1 MRPSSPIDVT
11 RLIDDSPIGRYQWGV
26 LILCGMCMILDGF
39 DVQAMGYVAP
49 ALLQDWKVDKASL
62 GPVFGAGLFG
72 LLVGSLFIS
81 VIADKLGRRPVLIG
95 STFFFAVC
103 MLLTPLTS
111 TLDQLMIMRF
121 ITGVGLGAIMPNA
134 MALSGEFS
142 PQRKRISIMM
152 IISCGFTIGAM
163 LGGVLAAALIPRFGW
178 QSVFYVGGAAPLLI
192 GLAMLKYLP
201 ESIQF
206 QVMKHA
212 PASRIAGLL
221 GRVLPGADLGARP
234 EFAVPE
240 KKEGGVPVLRL
251 FSEGRAGLTM
261 ILWTISFMNLIALY
275 FLSNW
280 LPTLAKSSGM
290 SLENAVL
297 LGAMLQFGGT
307 LGTITMGWLIDRV
320 GFRRVLLPCFVVAA
334 GSIALIGHSSASLAL
349 LFAVVFVTGFAV
361 VGGQPAINA
370 LAASFYPTALRS
382 TGIGWCLGIGRIG
395 AVIGPVV
402 GGELIRLQ
410 LAQSS
415 LFYAAALPSVVIV
428 MVVLLG
434 IRSQSGAAHSSPLPS
449 AALATH

>member
-1 MRPSSPIDVT
+1 LITTPANSPIDVT
-11 RLIDDSPIGRYQWGV
+11 RLIDGSRIGRYQWGV
-26 LILCGMCMILDGF
+26 LILCGACMVLDGF

-81 VIADKLGRRPVLIG
+81 VLADKVGRRPVLIG
-95 STFFFAVC
+95 STFFFAIC
-103 MLLTPLTS
+103 MLLTPLTH
-111 TLDQLMIMRF
+111 TLDQLMIIRF

-152 IISCGFTIGAM
+152 IISCGFTVGAM
-163 LGGVLAAALIPRFGW
+163 LGGVIAAALIPHFGW

-206 QVMKHA
+206 QVMKHG
-212 PASRIAGLL
+212 PADKIAALL
-221 GRVLPGADLGARP
+221 KRVVPGADLGTKPRFSA
-234 EFAVPE
+234 PE
-240 KKEGGVPVLRL
+240 KKEGGVPVMRL
-251 FSEGRAGLTM
+251 FSEGRAGLTV

-280 LPTLAKSSGM
+280 LPTLAKSTGM

-307 LGTITMGWLIDRV
+307 LGTITMGWLIDRL

-334 GSIALIGHSSASLAL
+334 CSIALIGHSSASLAL
-349 LFAVVFVTGFAV
+349 LFAVVFVTGFVV

-402 GGELIRLQ
+402 GGELIRLK
-410 LAQSS
+410 LAQSD
-415 LFYAAALPSVVIV
+415 LFYAAALPSVIIV
-428 MVVLLG
+428 LVVLFG
-434 IRSQSGAAHSSPLPS
+434 IRSQRGMAAPRVALAAAH
-449 AALATH
+449 

>member
-1 MRPSSPIDVT
+1 MNSPIDVT
-11 RLIDDSPIGRYQWGV
+11 RLIDDSGIGRYQWGL
-26 LILCGMCMILDGF
+26 LILCGACMVLDGF

-72 LLVGSLFIS
+72 LLVGSLVIS
-81 VIADKLGRRPVLIG
+81 VLADKMGRRPVLIG
-95 STFFFAVC
+95 STFFFAIC
-103 MLLTPLTS
+103 MLLTPLTH
-111 TLDQLMIMRF
+111 TLDQLMIIRF

-152 IISCGFTIGAM
+152 IISCGFTVGAM
-163 LGGVLAAALIPRFGW
+163 LGGVIAAALIPHFGW
-178 QSVFYVGGAAPLLI
+178 QSVFYVGGVVPLLI

-212 PASRIAGLL
+212 PADKIAALL
-221 GRVLPGADLGARP
+221 KRVVPGANLGVRP
-234 EFAVPE
+234 QFATPE
-240 KKEGGVPVLRL
+240 KKEGGVPVMRL
-251 FSEGRAGLTM
+251 FSEGRAGLTA

-280 LPTLAKSSGM
+280 LPTLAKSTGM

-297 LGAMLQFGGT
+297 VGAMLQFGGT
-307 LGTITMGWLIDRV
+307 LGTITMGWLIDRL

-334 GSIALIGHSSASLAL
+334 GSIALIGHSSASLAM

-370 LAASFYPTALRS
+370 MAASFYPTALRS

-415 LFYAAALPSVVIV
+415 LFYAAALPSIIIV
-428 MVVLLG
+428 LVVLLG
-434 IRSQSGAAHSSPLPS
+434 LRRERGMAAPR
-449 AALATH
+449 AALAAH

>member
-1 MRPSSPIDVT
+1 MTKNSPIEVT
-11 RLIDDSPIGRYQWGV
+11 QLIDDSRISSYQWGV
-26 LILCGMCMILDGF
+26 LILCGACMILDGF

-72 LLVGSLFIS
+72 LLIGSLFIS
-81 VIADKLGRRPVLIG
+81 VIADKIGRRPVLIG

-111 TLDQLMIMRF
+111 TLDQLMTLRF

-152 IISCGFTIGAM
+152 LISCGFTIGAM
-163 LGGVLAAALIPRFGW
+163 LGGVIAAALIPRFGW

-206 QVMKHA
+206 QVMNHA
-212 PASRIAGLL
+212 PAGKIAALLKRI
-221 GRVLPGADLGARP
+221 VPGADLGASP
-234 EFAVPE
+234 QFAVPE
-240 KKEGGVPVLRL
+240 KKEGGVPVMRL
-251 FSEGRAGLTM
+251 FSDGRAGHTLV
-261 ILWTISFMNLIALY
+261 LWTLSFMNLIALY

-280 LPTLAKSSGM
+280 LPTLAKSTGM

-307 LGTITMGWLIDRV
+307 LGTIAMGRMIDRV
-320 GFRRVLLPCFVVAA
+320 GFRRILLPCFMVAS

-349 LFAVVFVTGFAV
+349 LFTVVFVTGFVV

-370 LAASFYPTALRS
+370 MAASFYPTALRS

-402 GGELIRLQ
+402 GGELIRLK
-410 LAQSS
+410 LAQSD

-428 MVVLLG
+428 LVLLFFV
-434 IRSQSGAAHSSPLPS
+434 RAQRGAPAPRVAVASH
-449 AALATH
+449 